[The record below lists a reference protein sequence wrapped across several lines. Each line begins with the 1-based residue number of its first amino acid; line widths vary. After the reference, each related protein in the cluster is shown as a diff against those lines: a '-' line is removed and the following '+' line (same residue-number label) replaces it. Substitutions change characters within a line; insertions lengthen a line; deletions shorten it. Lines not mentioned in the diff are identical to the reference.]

1 MDNLYQ
7 PPKAELLDEQSQ
19 ARSAFFVTSLKKFYL
34 LYFTTFS
41 LYTFYWFYKQWDL
54 QRSAMLPKKIWPA
67 ARSIF
72 QIFFTHSLCRL
83 ISEHKQHLG
92 QAAWSYSGTAWAYV
106 ILTIV
111 TNRLSRIDGPGGA
124 LELLILFA
132 IIMVP
137 AMPLAL
143 IQQQANQASGDENGQ
158 SNATISGLNLLCMA
172 PGALLWLLFIGALF
186 IGE

>member
-7 PPKAELLDEQSQ
+7 PPKAELLEEQSHT
-19 ARSAFFVTSLKKFYL
+19 RNAFFVTSLKKFYL

-41 LYTFYWFYKQWDL
+41 LYSLYWFYKQWDS

-83 ISEHKQHLG
+83 IKEHKLRLG

-106 ILTIV
+106 LLTIV
-111 TNRLSRIDGPGGA
+111 TNRLSRIDGPGGG
-124 LELLILFA
+124 LEWLMLFA
-132 IIMVP
+132 IIMAP
-137 AMPLAL
+137 ALPLAL
-143 IQQQANQASGDENGQ
+143 IQQQANQASGDDDGQ
-158 SNATISGLNLLCMA
+158 SNASISGLNLLCMA
-172 PGALLWLLFIGALF
+172 PGALLWLFLMGAF
-186 IGE
+186 FV